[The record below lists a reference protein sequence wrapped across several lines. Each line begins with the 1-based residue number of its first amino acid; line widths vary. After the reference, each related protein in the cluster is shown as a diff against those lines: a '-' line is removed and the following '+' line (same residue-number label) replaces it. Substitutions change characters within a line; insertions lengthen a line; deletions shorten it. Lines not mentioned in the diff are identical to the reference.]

1 MPSPPFDE
9 PGRVTQTYSTEL
21 IRDPF
26 WYPYAI
32 DRRGQ
37 LLVDKVDKLEHIP
50 SMLSPSSA
58 VDALTAAVVG
68 SAAVQSIGW
77 NAALPTIGA
86 HLQFSSH
93 LAGAV
98 GTLSASWRQAD
109 EVVEYFWEGLVQ
121 PSFKPMYGRATRADQ
136 ALVSMSTSGRIR
148 SREIQP
154 EYEDED

>member
-1 MPSPPFDE
+1 MPTSPFDE
-9 PGRVTQTYSTEL
+9 PGRATQTYSTEL

-26 WYPYAI
+26 SYPYAI

-37 LLVDKVDKLEHIP
+37 LFVVDKPERMP
-50 SMLSPSSA
+50 SPLSPSNA
-58 VDALTAAVVG
+58 VDALAAAIVG
-68 SAAVQSIGW
+68 SAAVQSTSW
-77 NAALPTIGA
+77 NAALPAIGA
-86 HLQFSSH
+86 HLQFSSL

-98 GTLSASWRQAD
+98 GTLSASWHQAD

-121 PSFKPMYGRATRADQ
+121 PSFKPMYGRATRADR